1 MTPEER
7 TARISLSVRVA
18 AIGCVVVVVCCAAS
32 ARSIWF
38 VLIGTAAEALIAS
51 ASLYA
56 AFEAFDERIRR
67 RPD

>member
-7 TARISLSVRVA
+7 GRRIAFSVRVA
-18 AIGCVVVVVCCAAS
+18 AIGCIVVLACCAAS
-32 ARSIWF
+32 EMSVWF

-51 ASLYA
+51 ACFYA

>member
-7 TARISLSVRVA
+7 AARIALSVRVA
-18 AIGCVVVVVCCAAS
+18 AVGCIVVVVCCAAS
-32 ARSIWF
+32 AVSVWF
-38 VLIGTAAEALIAS
+38 VLLGTAAEALIAS
-51 ASLYA
+51 ACFYA

>member
-1 MTPEER
+1 MTREER
-7 TARISLSVRVA
+7 SARIAIAVRVA
-18 AIGCVVVVVCCAAS
+18 TVACIVVVVCCAAS
-32 ARSIWF
+32 AVSVWF

-51 ASLYA
+51 ACFYA